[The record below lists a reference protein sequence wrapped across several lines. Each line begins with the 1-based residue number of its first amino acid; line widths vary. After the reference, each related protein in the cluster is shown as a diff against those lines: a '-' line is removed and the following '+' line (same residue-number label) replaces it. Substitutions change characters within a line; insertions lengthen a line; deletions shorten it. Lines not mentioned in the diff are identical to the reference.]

1 MKNKTYVKLL
11 LPLLILQGIIA
22 GGIIGY
28 MTIEHYS
35 FLDSVYMTTIA
46 VTTVG
51 FGEIRELS
59 SAGKV
64 FTIFLLIFSW
74 ISLGFVLARLT
85 QFVVSGEI
93 NKYFKYKRMMSAIE
107 KMNHHAIIC
116 GFGRN
121 GQQAAH
127 TLRVHGVP
135 FVVIETKQD
144 LFETL
149 SAEYPDLILMKGDG
163 TDDDML
169 LKAGID
175 RARALITTL
184 PVDADNV
191 FIVLSARALNPKIQI
206 ISRAS
211 ESNSFTKLKK
221 AGADSVIMPDR
232 IGGMHM
238 ATLVSKPDVIEFI
251 DYLSGEEGEA
261 INMESV
267 SYEQLPSEIKDR
279 SLHEVMNWRRSGV
292 SCIGIKNTEGK
303 FVVNP
308 PDTTLI
314 TKGMKVMVI
323 GTRNQIDQMKEVIVD
338 KRD

>member
-1 MKNKTYVKLL
+1 MV
-11 LPLLILQGIIA
+11 PLLILHIVII
-22 GGIIGY
+22 GGITGY
-28 MTIEHYS
+28 MVIENYS
-35 FLDSVYMTTIA
+35 LLDAMYMTTIA

-51 FGEIRELS
+51 FGEIKALS
-59 SAGKV
+59 DPGKL

-74 ISLGFVLARLT
+74 VTLGFVLARVT

-93 NKYFKYKRMMSAIE
+93 NKYFKYRRMMKDID
-107 KMNHHAIIC
+107 KLQHHAIIC

-127 TLRVHGVP
+127 TLKVHGVP
-135 FVVIETKQD
+135 FIVIENKGELLESLQ
-144 LFETL
+144 
-149 SAEYPDLILMKGDG
+149 AEYPDILLMKGDG

-169 LKAGID
+169 KKAGID

-191 FIVLSARALNPKIQI
+191 FIVLSARALNPRIQI

-211 ESNSFTKLKK
+211 ETTSFSKLKK
-221 AGADSVIMPDR
+221 AGADNVIMPDR

-251 DYLSGEEGEA
+251 DYLSGEEGES

-267 SYEQLPSEIKDR
+267 SYDQLPASIRDKT
-279 SLHEVMNWRRSGV
+279 LNEVMNWRKTGV
-292 SCIGIKNTEGK
+292 TCIGIKNPEGK
-303 FVVNP
+303 FVINP
-308 PDTTLI
+308 PEDILI
-314 TKGMKVMVI
+314 STGMKVMVI
-323 GTRNQIDQMKEVIVD
+323 GTRGQIDQMKEMID
-338 KRD
+338 EKKA